1 MFDCLRH
8 VSAEITLRFEGDAL
22 RVAELA
28 GTNTLYIYAELFAT
42 HFESYDTPPR
52 EEGEIPG
59 LDAFVVCPSH
69 VHTILS
75 SITRRFRGDADV
87 LLQLTF
93 ETKKGGRCGTLE
105 LALRSSG
112 DDDEFDTTYELP
124 CRVARPSAHD
134 DEVAERAA
142 QLFTGE
148 GYAHTMY
155 MSQRHLSHLV
165 SHVFPLGQYIELYC
179 EPQAVHFSVTDE
191 HAMISRAHVRFRM
204 APGEPPSKKRK
215 EQARPGESDC
225 ADGTRSRGFCFSQ
238 PLLTMLIRAMS
249 LYNTTAVLLPGGE
262 EEDADR
268 PVIMR
273 ATVGDLG
280 SLSVAIAQVTAIGE
294 DDDGD
299 GQGDAEP
306 LPSPLD

>member
-8 VSAEITLRFEGDAL
+8 VSAEITLRFEADAL

-52 EEGEIPG
+52 EEGEIRI
-59 LDAFVVCPSH
+59 DAYVVCPSH

-75 SITRRFRGDADV
+75 SITRRVRGDADV

-93 ETKKGGRCGTLE
+93 APKKGGRCGTLE

-112 DDDEFDTTYELP
+112 VDEDFDTTYELP
-124 CRVARPSAHD
+124 CRVARPSEHGD
-134 DEVAERAA
+134 GVAERAA

-179 EPQAVHFSVTDE
+179 EPQAVHFCVTDK
-191 HAMISRAHVRFRM
+191 HAMISRAHVCFRM
-204 APGEPPSKKRK
+204 APGEPPSKRRK
-215 EQARPGESDC
+215 ERAGESDC
-225 ADGTRSRGFCFSQ
+225 ADGRSRGFCFSQ

-262 EEDADR
+262 EDDADR

-280 SLSVAIAQVTAIGE
+280 NLSVAIAQVTPME
-294 DDDGD
+294 DD
-299 GQGDAEP
+299 GQTVEE
-306 LPSPLD
+306 S